1 MSAHEPPPGVNAPPG
16 RFEHLSRSECLE
28 LLAVKQVGR
37 VAYCAASGPVVLPV
51 NYTVRDQSI
60 IFRTAAGSTLAQFM
74 KDQPAAFQ
82 VDEID
87 GFLQAG
93 WSVLV
98 AGTAHWVVD
107 TEDLSDLWWDQHQPE
122 PWAVGERNAFVRIVP
137 STITGRRVH
146 PS

>member
-1 MSAHEPPPGVNAPPG
+1 MTAHEPPRGVEALPG

-28 LLAVKQVGR
+28 LLEAKQVGR
-37 VAYCAASGPVVLPV
+37 VAYCVATGPVVLPV
-51 NYTVRDQSI
+51 NYTVRDESI
-60 IFRTAAGSTLAQFM
+60 VFRTAAGGTLARSM
-74 KDQPAAFQ
+74 KDQPASFQ

-87 GFLQAG
+87 DFLQAG

-98 AGTAHWVVD
+98 SGTAHWVVD
-107 TEDLSDLWWDQHQPE
+107 TEDLSDLWWDRHQPE
-122 PWAVGERNAFVRIVP
+122 PWAPGERNAFVRIVP